1 MRQPPR
7 PLKPAKPYPG
17 TQAALRAIRLLKA
30 FTPVSPERG
39 LKELAEAVGLN
50 KTTAYRLL
58 TALESEGMVQRAGGG
73 EAYRLGPD
81 QVALA
86 TRVVGSDDLRA
97 AARGELSALAQS
109 TRETATL
116 EVLAGAA
123 VLILDEAIG
132 GHMLGAAPETG
143 TRWPAHATS
152 TGKVLLADLS
162 DDERDALLAGG
173 LPALTPRTITDP
185 RALVRELARVRQRG
199 YAVATEELEPGF
211 VAVGAPVR
219 AAGGRVVAAL
229 GIGGPRTRLTP
240 RRVAELARQL
250 PPAADR
256 VSARLGHRGV
266 RTPRAEA
273 R

>member
-1 MRQPPR
+1 MKATR
-7 PLKPAKPYPG
+7 PYPG

-30 FTPVSPERG
+30 FTPLSPERG
-39 LKELAEAVGLN
+39 LKELAGTVGLN

-58 TALESEGMVQRAGGG
+58 TALESEGMVQRAGDG
-73 EAYRLGPD
+73 EGYRLGPEL
-81 QVALA
+81 VALA
-86 TRVVGSDDLRA
+86 ARVVGAGELRL
-97 AARGELSALAQS
+97 AARPELSALARA

-116 EVLAGAA
+116 EVLVGDS
-123 VLILDEAIG
+123 VLILDEAVG
-132 GHMLGAAPETG
+132 GHMLGAVPSTG

-152 TGKVLLADLS
+152 TGKVLLAGLPDS
-162 DDERDALLAGG
+162 ERDTLLPEA
-173 LPALTPRTITDP
+173 LPAITPKTITDHQAF
-185 RALVRELARVRQRG
+185 RRELVRVRERG

-219 AAGGRVVAAL
+219 SADGRVVAAL

-250 PPAADR
+250 PPAAAR
-256 VSARLGHRGV
+256 VSARLGHRAV
-266 RTPRAEA
+266 QTPRASA